1 MNIIQNL
8 FRRDD
13 RFSAFSMG
21 AVLVLL
27 AAFMGIFSLTSL
39 NEKAT
44 KGYLVNKLESEKQ
57 DLVRDGE
64 ITDMLNLRARSL
76 ETIQTSNVVARMVKA
91 DEIVYVT
98 PITVVAQK

>member
-1 MNIIQNL
+1 MNRIQNL

-21 AVLVLL
+21 TVLVLL
-27 AAFMGIFSLTSL
+27 AVFMGIFSLTSL

-57 DLVRDGE
+57 DLVRDAE

-76 ETIQTSNVVARMVKA
+76 ETIRTSAIVTRMVKP
-91 DEIVYVT
+91 DQIVYVT

>member
-1 MNIIQNL
+1 MNGIQKL
-8 FRRDD
+8 FRSDE

-21 AVLVLL
+21 SVLVLL
-27 AAFMGIFSLTSL
+27 AVVMGIFSITSL

-44 KGYLVNKLESEKQ
+44 KGYLVNKLEAEKQ
-57 DLVRDGE
+57 NLVRDGE

-76 ETIQTSNVVARMVKA
+76 ETIQTSSVVARMVKA
-91 DEIVYVT
+91 DQIVYVT